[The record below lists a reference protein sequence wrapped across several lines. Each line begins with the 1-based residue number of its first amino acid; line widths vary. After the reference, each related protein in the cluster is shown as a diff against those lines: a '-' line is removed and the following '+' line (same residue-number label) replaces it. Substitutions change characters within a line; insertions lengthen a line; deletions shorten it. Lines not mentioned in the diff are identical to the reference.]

1 MLQSILMY
9 LIIIRPTTT
18 QVSKAY
24 YEDPGFLDC
33 DNAAVCRW
41 ASGSRH
47 CEVSLA
53 ACMCVCVCM
62 YVAACVC
69 VHVCM

>member
-1 MLQSILMY
+1 MNVN
-9 LIIIRPTTT
+9 IIRPTTT

-33 DNAAVCRW
+33 NSATVCRW
-41 ASGSRH
+41 VSGSGH

-53 ACMCVCVCM
+53 ACMCVCVCVCVYVCM
-62 YVAACVC
+62 YVCVC
-69 VHVCM
+69 MCVC